1 MLNLFRRNHEKEYR
15 KAHDMLADVV
25 DAVVKDP
32 MDIDE
37 IKTLRNTISERLVS
51 AKDSGDITNDEFLS
65 AGKIEGGLSIII
77 AMLENEAPSEEIRI
91 HVESI
96 VERIR
101 TISN

>member
-1 MLNLFRRNHEKEYR
+1 
-15 KAHDMLADVV
+15 MLADVV
-25 DAVVKDP
+25 DAVVKES

-37 IKTLRNTISERLVS
+37 IKSLRNTISERLVS
-51 AKDSGDITNDEFLS
+51 ARDSGGITNDEFLS
-65 AGKIEGGLSIII
+65 AGKIEGGIDVII

-101 TISN
+101 AISS

>member
-1 MLNLFRRNHEKEYR
+1 MNWFRRNHEKGYR
-15 KAHDMLADVV
+15 KARDMLADVV
-25 DAVVKDP
+25 DAVVKES

-37 IKTLRNTISERLVS
+37 IKSLRNTISERLVS
-51 AKDSGDITNDEFLS
+51 ARDSGDITNDEFLS
-65 AGKIEGGLSIII
+65 AGKIEGGMDVII

-101 TISN
+101 AISS

>member
-1 MLNLFRRNHEKEYR
+1 
-15 KAHDMLADVV
+15 MLADVV
-25 DAVVKDP
+25 DAVVKDS

-37 IKTLRNTISERLVS
+37 IKSLRNTISERLVS
-51 AKDSGDITNDEFLS
+51 ARDSGDITNDEFLS
-65 AGKIEGGLSIII
+65 AGKIEGGMDVII

-101 TISN
+101 AISS

>member
-1 MLNLFRRNHEKEYR
+1 MNWFRRNHEKGYR
-15 KAHDMLADVV
+15 KARDMLADVV
-25 DAVVKDP
+25 DAVVKES

-37 IKTLRNTISERLVS
+37 IKSLRNTISERLVS
-51 AKDSGDITNDEFLS
+51 ARDSGDITNDEFLS
-65 AGKIEGGLSIII
+65 TGKIEGGMDVII

-101 TISN
+101 AISS

>member
-1 MLNLFRRNHEKEYR
+1 
-15 KAHDMLADVV
+15 MLADVV
-25 DAVVKDP
+25 DAVVKES

-37 IKTLRNTISERLVS
+37 IKSLRNTISERLVS
-51 AKDSGDITNDEFLS
+51 ARDSGDITNDEFLS
-65 AGKIEGGLSIII
+65 AGKIEGGMDVII

-101 TISN
+101 AISS

>member
-1 MLNLFRRNHEKEYR
+1 LNLFRRNHEKGYR

-32 MDIDE
+32 MNIDE
-37 IKTLRNTISERLVS
+37 IKSLRNTISERLVS
-51 AKDSGDITNDEFLS
+51 ARDSGDISNDEFLS
-65 AGKIEGGLSIII
+65 AGKIEGGLGIII
-77 AMLENEAPSEEIRI
+77 AMLENEASSEEIQI

-101 TISN
+101 AISS

>member
-1 MLNLFRRNHEKEYR
+1 
-15 KAHDMLADVV
+15 MLADVV
-25 DAVVKDP
+25 DAVAKES

-37 IKTLRNTISERLVS
+37 IKSLRNTISERLVS
-51 AKDSGDITNDEFLS
+51 ARDSGDITNDEFLS
-65 AGKIEGGLSIII
+65 AGKIEGGMDVII

-101 TISN
+101 AISS

>member
-1 MLNLFRRNHEKEYR
+1 
-15 KAHDMLADVV
+15 MLADVV
-25 DAVVKDP
+25 DAVVKES

-37 IKTLRNTISERLVS
+37 IKSLRNTISERLVS
-51 AKDSGDITNDEFLS
+51 ARDSGDITNDEFLS
-65 AGKIEGGLSIII
+65 AGKIEGGIDVII

-101 TISN
+101 AISS

>member
-1 MLNLFRRNHEKEYR
+1 
-15 KAHDMLADVV
+15 MLADVV
-25 DAVVKDP
+25 DAVAKES

-37 IKTLRNTISERLVS
+37 IKSLRNTISERLVS
-51 AKDSGDITNDEFLS
+51 ARDSGDITNDEFLS
-65 AGKIEGGLSIII
+65 AGKIEGGIDVII

-101 TISN
+101 AISS

>member
-1 MLNLFRRNHEKEYR
+1 MNWFRRNHEKGYR
-15 KAHDMLADVV
+15 KARDMLADVV
-25 DAVVKDP
+25 DAVVKES

-37 IKTLRNTISERLVS
+37 IKSLRNTISERLVS
-51 AKDSGDITNDEFLS
+51 ARDSGDITNDEFLS
-65 AGKIEGGLSIII
+65 AGKIEGGMDVIV

-101 TISN
+101 AISS

>member
-1 MLNLFRRNHEKEYR
+1 
-15 KAHDMLADVV
+15 MLADVV

-37 IKTLRNTISERLVS
+37 VKSLRNTISERLVS
-51 AKDSGDITNDEFLS
+51 ARDSGNITNDEFLS
-65 AGKIEGGLSIII
+65 SGKIEGGLDVII

-96 VERIR
+96 VERLSLIH
-101 TISN
+101 I

>member
-1 MLNLFRRNHEKEYR
+1 
-15 KAHDMLADVV
+15 MLADVV

-32 MDIDE
+32 MDINE
-37 IKTLRNTISERLVS
+37 IRTLRNAISEHLVS

-65 AGKIEGGLSIII
+65 AGKIEGGLGVII
-77 AMLENEAPSEEIRI
+77 AMLENGAPSEEIRI
-91 HVESI
+91 HADSI

>member
-1 MLNLFRRNHEKEYR
+1 
-15 KAHDMLADVV
+15 MLADVV
-25 DAVVKDP
+25 DAVVKES

-37 IKTLRNTISERLVS
+37 IKSLRNTISERLVS
-51 AKDSGDITNDEFLS
+51 ARDSGDITNDEFLS
-65 AGKIEGGLSIII
+65 AGKIEGGMDVIV

-101 TISN
+101 AISN

>member
-1 MLNLFRRNHEKEYR
+1 
-15 KAHDMLADVV
+15 MLADVV
-25 DAVVKDP
+25 DAVVKES

-37 IKTLRNTISERLVS
+37 IKSLRNTISERLVS
-51 AKDSGDITNDEFLS
+51 ARDSGDITNDEFLS
-65 AGKIEGGLSIII
+65 AGKIEGGMDVIV

-101 TISN
+101 AISS

>member
-1 MLNLFRRNHEKEYR
+1 MLNLFRRNHEKGYR
-15 KAHDMLADVV
+15 KARDMLADVV
-25 DAVVKDP
+25 DAVVKES

-37 IKTLRNTISERLVS
+37 IKSLRNTISERLVS
-51 AKDSGDITNDEFLS
+51 ARDSGDITNDEFLS
-65 AGKIEGGLSIII
+65 AGKIEGGMDVIV

-101 TISN
+101 AISS